1 MQDAIRST
9 LGLFQSADVP
19 VSKESKGPPAYAY
32 IKYIV
37 VPSKAKAFIK
47 VNRLHSPELQA
58 QLRMQGTSLKCSVAG
73 HRGGKRGC

>member
-9 LGLFQSADVP
+9 LGFFQNEDVP
-19 VSKESKGPPAYAY
+19 VSKEGRGPPAYAY

-47 VNRLHSPELQA
+47 VIRLHAPELQP
-58 QLRMQGTSLKCSVAG
+58 QLRTQDTNLKSSVAG
-73 HRGGKRGC
+73 Y